1 MYRARRDGVGCR
13 PYLTRAAEGN
23 VVECLL
29 AAETNLSSRFRV
41 VWRGLLLAPLE
52 HNPTM
57 SMLSFPIDLAF
68 HQERPRVRDHVV
80 HLIPLPVRV
89 VKRSIDIVI
98 GVIGLLVVAAL
109 FPFLMLA
116 IYVDSPGPV
125 FYRQRRAS
133 GIKQGTR
140 GRLEFTEFDMLK
152 FRTMRPDAERYTG
165 AVLAGEDDPR
175 VTRVGRFLRKTRL
188 DELPQLWNVLSG
200 TMTLVGPRPER
211 PELFGNLSLAIPFF
225 EERTRDCKPGITGLA
240 QISLGYAGRAP
251 RGSAV
256 AALEASLTNPYK
268 VESAEGAE
276 ADDMRTKLL
285 FDLAYSA
292 SLEHFR
298 TFLRT
303 ELAVIVKTP
312 WVMMRGLGR

>member
-1 MYRARRDGVGCR
+1 
-13 PYLTRAAEGN
+13 
-23 VVECLL
+23 
-29 AAETNLSSRFRV
+29 
-41 VWRGLLLAPLE
+41 
-52 HNPTM
+52 
-57 SMLSFPIDLAF
+57 MLSFPIDLAF
-68 HQERPRVRDHVV
+68 HPRRTRAQDNVA

-98 GVIGLLVVAAL
+98 AFVGLLAVAVL

-125 FYRQRRAS
+125 FYRQRRAA
-133 GIKQGTR
+133 GIKKRTR

-240 QISLGYAGRAP
+240 QISLGYS
-251 RGSAV
+251 GSAPDGSPINEFK
-256 AALEASLTNPYK
+256 EALTNPFK
-268 VESAEGAE
+268 LEGADDAE
-276 ADDMRTKLL
+276 ADDMRMKML
-285 FDLAYSA
+285 FDLAYCA
-292 SLEHFR
+292 SLEKFGS
-298 TFLRT
+298 FLRT
-303 ELAVIVKTP
+303 ELGVIVKTP
-312 WVMMRGLGR
+312 WVMVRGLGR